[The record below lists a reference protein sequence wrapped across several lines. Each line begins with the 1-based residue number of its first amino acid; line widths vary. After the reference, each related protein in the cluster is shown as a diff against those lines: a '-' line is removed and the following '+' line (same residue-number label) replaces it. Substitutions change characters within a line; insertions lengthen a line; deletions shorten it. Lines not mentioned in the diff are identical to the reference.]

1 MHLAD
6 QEGKDKTFLTNVSN
20 FLIVEFT
27 YSDGEFTELLPDFFY
42 KGHLD
47 MLRSCGTSEMN
58 NKERMEFSREKENN
72 KTPTI
77 KTNSL

>member
-1 MHLAD
+1 M
-6 QEGKDKTFLTNVSN
+6 TNVSS
-20 FLIVEFT
+20 FMIAEFT
-27 YSDGEFTELLPDFFY
+27 YGGGEFTELLLDFFY

-47 MLRSCGTSEMN
+47 MLHSCGASEMN
-58 NKERMEFSREKENN
+58 NKEWMKFPREKENN